1 MKNIKIELEI
11 IDSSRNKN
19 LLKIHN
25 LNEPEK
31 EIYNYCLIKKY
42 DYSKIKDSRQQFNK
56 YIGK

>member
-31 EIYNYCLIKKY
+31 GIYLYCLIKKY
-42 DYSKIKDSRQQFNK
+42 DYSKIKDSRQQFN
-56 YIGK
+56 